1 MAHQNSLQPDSG
13 IANVNQLVMKVIIL
27 PGNGC
32 TNVLR
37 SNWYGW
43 LHQALNSAG
52 ITCIAENM
60 PDPYNARRNIWI
72 PFIKD
77 TLKAD
82 EDTIL
87 VGHSSGAQAAL
98 RYAEEHK
105 VRGVIL
111 VAATYTDLGDAGE
124 RASGYYPLN
133 QETENLYNFA
143 AMREN
148 CKLWYQFHSDDDCF
162 IPPAE
167 AERIR
172 DGLGLTAGDQFK
184 MFSGRSHFFDA
195 PFVELVDRIKQ
206 FAAVE

>member
-1 MAHQNSLQPDSG
+1 
-13 IANVNQLVMKVIIL
+13 MKVILL

-43 LHQALNSAG
+43 LHRELNNAG
-52 ITCIAENM
+52 ISCIAENM
-60 PDPYNARRNIWI
+60 PDPHKARRNIWI
-72 PFIKD
+72 PFIQD

-87 VGHSSGAQAAL
+87 VGHSSGAQAAM
-98 RYAEEHK
+98 RYAEDHK

-124 RASGYYPLN
+124 RASGYYPLDG
-133 QETENLYNFA
+133 ETQNLYRFS

-148 CKLWYQFHSDDDCF
+148 SKLWYQFHSDDDCF
-162 IPPAE
+162 IPVCE

-172 DGLGLTAGDQFK
+172 DSLGLTEDQFK
-184 MFSGRSHFFDA
+184 MYSGRSHFFDA
-195 PFVELVDRIKQ
+195 PFDELLEKVKE
-206 FAAVE
+206 FAAAAADESG